1 MAGGGAP
8 GGAEDAGLGVVWA
21 FGAGDERRPYA
32 LRSIRYEL
40 LKNGLAVCTY
50 AQPEKL
56 NPMRQNTIWEMFV
69 LLEHMTRD
77 DAVHAALWTGE
88 GRAFC
93 AGADWAEP
101 RPHVVHL
108 PEDLREAHL
117 ARQRAPTQTD
127 IACKSL
133 SLAFHDFPK
142 PSVVAVNGMAIGGGA
157 NMALLYHDLVVCS
170 TAAKFKLPFSDLAIT
185 PELTSSKRLAAALG
199 PAKAKEILLFG
210 DWFGPEEVRPLVNA
224 IVPPAELMSKALDLG
239 GRLASHP
246 NQQALRASKALMHTR
261 ERAALEAILDEEN
274 ETILKALMSDDFRR
288 TLKVARARSKTG
300 GGKGGARGE
309 RAKL

>member
-1 MAGGGAP
+1 MCVWGCATRRAGGAGGGGGRRQERPEGEGGREGVCVCVCVLWCGVSWGCSTRAGETMAGGGAP

-40 LKNGLAVCTY
+40 LGNGLAVCTY

-117 ARQRAPTQTD
+117 VRQRAPTQTD
-127 IACKSL
+127 MACKSL

-224 IVPPAELMSKALDLG
+224 IVPPAELMSKVRCVG
-239 GRLASHP
+239 
-246 NQQALRASKALMHTR
+246 
-261 ERAALEAILDEEN
+261 
-274 ETILKALMSDDFRR
+274 
-288 TLKVARARSKTG
+288 
-300 GGKGGARGE
+300 
-309 RAKL
+309 